1 MRYKE
6 AGVDIE
12 AGDRFVE
19 NIKSL
24 VRRTSRPEVLG
35 GIGAFSGLFQIDI
48 KKYQQPVLVA
58 CADGVGTKLRIAA
71 ILNKWDTVGIDLV
84 AMSVN
89 DLLAQGAEPLFFLD
103 YLSMG
108 KLDSFRAEKAIEGI
122 IKGCELAG
130 CALLGGETA
139 EMPGFY
145 SEGECE
151 LAGFAVGVVEK
162 DRIINGSKI
171 KIGDKIIGLVGSGLH
186 SNGYSMVR
194 KVFSID
200 DDRSRARTILGG
212 FIQDLGCS
220 LGEELLKPTKI
231 YVKSVLTVLERFK
244 VNGIAHITGGGM
256 NGNIPR
262 ILPDRCKAIIYKDK
276 WQVPPIFE
284 VVQRKGNIDD
294 GEMFKVFNMGI
305 GMALIVSPEEA
316 NKIKAELEKKGERA
330 LIIGEVVEG
339 KREVGKVEICK

>member
-24 VRRTSRPEVLG
+24 VRRASRPEVLG
-35 GIGAFSGLFQIDI
+35 GIGAFGGLFQIDI
-48 KKYQQPVLVA
+48 KKYRRPVLVA
-58 CADGVGTKLRIAA
+58 SADGVGTKLRIAA

-89 DLLAQGAEPLFFLD
+89 DILTQGAEPLFFLD
-103 YLSMG
+103 YLGMG
-108 KLDSFRAEKAIEGI
+108 KLDSSRAEKAIKGI

-145 SEGECE
+145 PEGECE

-162 DRIINGSKI
+162 DKIIDGSKI
-171 KIGDKIIGLVGSGLH
+171 KVGDKLIGLSGSGLH

-194 KVFSID
+194 KVFDID
-200 DDRSRARTILGG
+200 NDHSRARSILDS

-231 YVKSVLTVLERFK
+231 YVKSVLAILERFK
-244 VNGIAHITGGGM
+244 VHGIAHITGGGM
-256 NGNIPR
+256 KGNIPR
-262 ILPDRCKAIIYKDK
+262 ILPDGCRAIIHKDK

-284 VVQRKGNIDD
+284 VIQRKGNVGDD
-294 GEMFKVFNMGI
+294 EMFKVFNMGI
-305 GMALIVSPEEA
+305 GMVLVARLKEAEE
-316 NKIKAELEKKGERA
+316 IRAELVKKGEKA
-330 LIIGEVVEG
+330 LVIGEVVTG
-339 KREVGKVEICK
+339 KREIEICK

>member
-24 VRRTSRPEVLG
+24 VRRASRPEVLG
-35 GIGAFSGLFQIDI
+35 GIGAFGGLFQIDI
-48 KKYQQPVLVA
+48 KKYRRPVLVA
-58 CADGVGTKLRIAA
+58 SADGVGTKLRIAA

-89 DLLAQGAEPLFFLD
+89 DILTQGAEPLFFLD
-103 YLSMG
+103 YLGMG
-108 KLDSFRAEKAIEGI
+108 KLDSSRAEKAIKGI

-145 SEGECE
+145 PEGECE

-162 DRIINGSKI
+162 DKIIDGSKI
-171 KIGDKIIGLVGSGLH
+171 KVGDKLIGLSGSGLH

-194 KVFSID
+194 KVFDID
-200 DDRSRARTILGG
+200 NDHSRARSILDS

-231 YVKSVLTVLERFK
+231 YVKSVLAILERFK
-244 VNGIAHITGGGM
+244 VHGIAHITGGGM
-256 NGNIPR
+256 KGNIPR
-262 ILPDRCKAIIYKDK
+262 ILPDGCRAIIHKDK

-284 VVQRKGNIDD
+284 VIQRKGNVKDD
-294 GEMFKVFNMGI
+294 EMFKVFNMGI
-305 GMALIVSPEEA
+305 GMVLVARLKEAEE
-316 NKIKAELEKKGERA
+316 IRAELVKKGEKA
-330 LIIGEVVEG
+330 LVIGEVVTG
-339 KREVGKVEICK
+339 KREIEICK

>member
-1 MRYKE
+1 VKYKE
-6 AGVDIE
+6 AGVNIE

-48 KKYQQPVLVA
+48 KKYQCPVLVA
-58 CADGVGTKLRIAA
+58 STDGVGTKLRIAT
-71 ILNKWDTVGIDLV
+71 ILDKWDTVGIDLV

-89 DLLAQGAEPLFFLD
+89 DVLTQGAEPLFFLD
-103 YLSMG
+103 YLGIG
-108 KLDSFRAEKAIEGI
+108 KLDSRRAEKAIKGI

-145 SEGECE
+145 SDEDGCE

-162 DRIINGSKI
+162 DKIINGSKI
-171 KIGDKIIGLVGSGLH
+171 KIGDKIIGLTSSGLH
-186 SNGYSMVR
+186 SNGYSLARKALGMNDSHSEVR
-194 KVFSID
+194 
-200 DDRSRARTILGG
+200 ALLGN
-212 FIQDLGCS
+212 FMEEIECS

-231 YVKSVLTVLERFK
+231 YVKPVLAILEKFDIH
-244 VNGIAHITGGGM
+244 GIAHITGGGM
-256 NGNIPR
+256 VGNIPR
-262 ILPDRCKAIIYKDK
+262 ILPDGCRAIIHKDK

-284 VVQRKGNIDD
+284 VVQRKGNVGDD
-294 GEMFKVFNMGI
+294 EMFKVFNMGI
-305 GMALIVSPEEA
+305 GMVLVASSEEA
-316 NKIKAELEKKGERA
+316 KKIRAELVKKGEKV
-330 LIIGEVVEG
+330 LIIGEVVTGE
-339 KREVGKVEICK
+339 KEVEICK

>member
-24 VRRTSRPEVLG
+24 VGRPSRPEVLG
-35 GIGAFSGLFQIDI
+35 GIGAFSGLFQINI
-48 KKYQQPVLVA
+48 KKYRCPVLVA
-58 CADGVGTKLRIAA
+58 GADGVGTKLRIAA
-71 ILNKWDTVGIDLV
+71 ILNRWDTIGIDLV

-103 YLSMG
+103 YLAMG
-108 KLDSFRAEKAIEGI
+108 KLDSTRAERVVEGI

-145 SEGECE
+145 SEDECE
-151 LAGFAVGVVEK
+151 LAGFAVGAVEK
-162 DRIINGSKI
+162 EEIISGSKI
-171 KIGDKIIGLVGSGLH
+171 KIGDKIIGLGGSGLH

-194 KVFSID
+194 EAFDID
-200 DDRSRARTILGG
+200 DGRGEARTVLGN
-212 FIQDLGCS
+212 FIEEIGCS

-231 YVKSVLTVLERFK
+231 YVKSVLAILERFK
-244 VNGIAHITGGGM
+244 IHGIAHITGGGIK
-256 NGNIPR
+256 GNIPR
-262 ILPDRCKAIIYKDK
+262 ILPDGCKAIIHKDK

-284 VVQRKGNIDD
+284 VVQRKGNVPRD
-294 GEMFKVFNMGI
+294 EMFKIFNMGI
-305 GMALIVSPEEA
+305 GMVLIVSSEEA
-316 NKIKAELEKKGERA
+316 EEIKAELVKKREKA
-330 LIIGEVVEG
+330 SVIGEVVAG
-339 KREVGKVEICK
+339 KKEAEITS